1 MGAAAMTTPPRLH
14 LSGPC
19 QWGAHDQCD
28 GWAIDGATVGQC
40 ECVRHAAPLARCAGD
55 QAATTALAEG
65 ACISP
70 VFLGV
75 GDPSALTPVGWITEP
90 GQLPTLL
97 RELAAEIERVQTE
110 GTAGDRLAAMPP
122 DPGPSGSSWRQWCAE
137 HNYRCPSCGVL
148 FADLPAGHRLGT
160 DPSGRVARCTI
171 GDQFTGRAVEVAGPY
186 MSQIAAL
193 LCKQTWEDTWRT

>member
-1 MGAAAMTTPPRLH
+1 VTAAPRLH

-40 ECVRHAAPLARCAGD
+40 ECPRHIVSSARCAGD

-65 ACISP
+65 TWIQP
-70 VFLGV
+70 VFLAV
-75 GDPSALTPVGWITEP
+75 GDPAAATPVGWLTEP
-90 GQLPTLL
+90 AQLPPLL
-97 RELAAEIERVQTE
+97 RELAEAIEAVQTE
-110 GTAGDRLAAMPP
+110 ATAQARLAAMPA

-137 HNYRCPSCGVL
+137 HGYRCPSCGVL

-160 DPSGRVARCTI
+160 DPAGRLARCTVR
-171 GDQFTGRAVEVAGPY
+171 DQFTGRAVEVAGPHVA
-186 MSQIAAL
+186 QIAAL
-193 LCKQTWEDTWRT
+193 LCKQTWEDTWRTG